1 MGFMTKNRNKGFS
14 LIEVIIGVAVLTILL
29 TPVVKQLA
37 QTMQTNRLAKEQQY
51 ANESATNV
59 LEYAQKTSFSDLKT
73 VKTSSTD
80 SVYVTNVSDTIDRT
94 CTVYIYDSADG
105 SIKPVGDYAAS
116 KSNGD
121 TNLDIT
127 YGVTTYNMNN
137 VTLGS
142 RRTEYTR
149 TLILDNLT
157 NKLSEV
163 EYNSSIGTDTF
174 GLRVYYYESTD
185 PTAVKADISGSSM
198 SGFEYTSEGS
208 IVQYATD
215 SDGTYINGIVCVKK
229 DSSQT
234 VSDPNAAMLGSMHDL
249 ISTQT
254 ALVNGD
260 ITNFD
265 SQAESDLYAAAM
277 AYLKEYNP
285 TRYDQLLG
293 SQTDVNVLQDQGYT
307 NNLKKSVTVSITQDK
322 SGSKPYYLIKV
333 NVHYTSIP
341 DTSDRTRDVELDY
354 NVFSQKF
361 YYTDTGDDDTNPSAP
376 SIYMEYQPFTINGVN
391 YSANE
396 YFYIE
401 NHVDNATIYLY
412 QPAKDYNYATALD
425 EAGETVDV
433 TKAEKASGSYK
444 VNSSGSNVK
453 IHINKI
459 DAAGTSGKRT
469 NIYTNLVKTDTDEDT
484 GDSVSYV
491 DYTDPDS
498 QFDVSEISSADSIY
512 ETGYSAFESINPI
525 NYDSSKT
532 TLYLKRI
539 QDDYTT
545 NDRLY
550 TATVIVEPVTASV
563 NTITLTGAKG
573 GQ

>member
-14 LIEVIIGVAVLTILL
+14 LIEVIVGVAVLTILL

-59 LEYAQKTSFSDLKT
+59 LEYAQKTSFKDLKT
-73 VKTSSTD
+73 VKTSSSD
-80 SVYVTNVSDTIDRT
+80 SVYVTNVSDTIDRS
-94 CTVYIYDSADG
+94 CTVYIYDSGDG
-105 SIKPVGDYAAS
+105 SIKPVSDYASS
-116 KSNGD
+116 KSDGD
-121 TNLDIT
+121 TSLDIS
-127 YGVTTYNMNN
+127 YGVTNYSMNN

-149 TLILDNLT
+149 TLILDNLS

-163 EYNSSIGTDTF
+163 KYNNSTGTDTF
-174 GLRVYYYESTD
+174 GIRVYYYESTD
-185 PTAVKADISGSSM
+185 PTAVKADISDDAM
-198 SGFEYTSEGS
+198 SGFQYTSEGS
-208 IVQYATD
+208 IVHYATD
-215 SDGTYINGIVCVKK
+215 DDGTYINGIVCVKK
-229 DSSQT
+229 NSSQT
-234 VSDPNAAMLGSMHDL
+234 VSDPNESALGSMHDL

-265 SQAESDLYAAAM
+265 KQAESDLYAAAM
-277 AYLKEYNP
+277 AYLKEFNP

-341 DTSDRTRDVELDY
+341 DASDRTRDVELDY

-361 YYTDTGDDDTNPSAP
+361 YYTDTGDDATNPSAP
-376 SIYMEYQPFTINGVN
+376 AVYIEYQPFAINGVN

-412 QPAKDYNYATALD
+412 QPAKDLNYA
-425 EAGETVDV
+425 EAAGDSIDV
-433 TKAEKASGSYK
+433 TKAETASGSYTRQ
-444 VNSSGSNVK
+444 SDGSNVK

-459 DAAGTSGKRT
+459 DASGTSGKRT
-469 NIYTNLVKTDTDEDT
+469 NIYTNLVKTDTDEDS
-484 GDSVSYV
+484 GESVSYV
-491 DYTDPDS
+491 DYTDSDS
-498 QFDVSEISSADSIY
+498 QFDLSDISSADSIY
-512 ETGYSAFESINPI
+512 ESGYSAYEAINPAT
-525 NYDSSKT
+525 YDSSKT
-532 TLYLKRI
+532 TLYLKKI

-563 NTITLTGAKG
+563 NTVTLTGAKG